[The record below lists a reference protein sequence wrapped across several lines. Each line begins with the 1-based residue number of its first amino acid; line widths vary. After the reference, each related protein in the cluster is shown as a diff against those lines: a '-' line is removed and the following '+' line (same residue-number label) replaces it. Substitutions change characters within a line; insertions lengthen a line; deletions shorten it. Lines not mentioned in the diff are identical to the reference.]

1 MSKEIE
7 LLPILLQY
15 QLLLKIYHWQTKI
28 YARHK
33 ASDEL
38 YNHVTEFID
47 HLVEYESSTSRLTIK
62 PYHIVIHN
70 MSDENAISFLESF
83 SAIVERISSKNKG
96 VRARRDDLIGFIYQT
111 IYLYHLS

>member
-1 MSKEIE
+1 
-7 LLPILLQY
+7 
-15 QLLLKIYHWQTKI
+15 
-28 YARHK
+28 
-33 ASDEL
+33 
-38 YNHVTEFID
+38 
-47 HLVEYESSTSRLTIK
+47 
-62 PYHIVIHN
+62 